1 MAPMNC
7 SHSDTTTN
15 TADTVSA
22 PTYAAQVCVKSG
34 YMTGEE
40 HFVIKVAAGGAP
52 WNHSGLMQ
60 LYSQRTGQLEALLL
74 DQGVLTELRTAAAGA
89 VATRLLGPKVV
100 TKIGMLGTGVQSRYQ
115 LRYLQSVTD
124 CRRVMVYGR
133 TPENVNVLKADLEK
147 LGWIVE
153 IAMTPNDLMQ
163 QCSLVITTTC
173 AREGLIT
180 MPPIRPTL
188 IICIGADSP
197 GKQELGTALV
207 ANSDCLVCDSRLQTR
222 ERGEFQHAIRDGAV
236 SASSI
241 LELGQVVLD
250 ASVLAD
256 DRMLT
261 IFDSSGVAFQDCIV
275 AKMVYDTLHIK

>member
-1 MAPMNC
+1 
-7 SHSDTTTN
+7 
-15 TADTVSA
+15 
-22 PTYAAQVCVKSG
+22 
-34 YMTGEE
+34 MTGEE

-163 QCSLVITTTC
+163 QCSLVITTCEGRSHYDASNPTNSDYMHWSGF
-173 AREGLIT
+173 AREA
-180 MPPIRPTL
+180 R
-188 IICIGADSP
+188 
-197 GKQELGTALV
+197 V
-207 ANSDCLVCDSRLQTR
+207 
-222 ERGEFQHAIRDGAV
+222 RDG
-236 SASSI
+236 I
-241 LELGQVVLD
+241 GGK
-250 ASVLAD
+250 
-256 DRMLT
+256 
-261 IFDSSGVAFQDCIV
+261 F
-275 AKMVYDTLHIK
+275 